1 MPKNRE
7 TNNGIDGAGTPQHSQ
22 ASPFI
27 FQAGP
32 AADEG
37 DLFLTTDELWGW
49 YGDGYLRAAQLLLN
63 HAINGDTRD
72 QNILLWPTLFLCRH
86 WAELM
91 LKAVLLD
98 WSRAR
103 RQPKPDV
110 LTHKLMPLWQRCRR
124 IIEGLWPNTIGDRLK
139 AAEAFFTQLSR
150 ADQSSISFRYP
161 QDKDGAKTLRGLMLT
176 GYPDMMRHMR
186 ALEELLGG
194 VHCAILAELDAI
206 AETEEYFRE
215 GSSPGP

>member
-7 TNNGIDGAGTPQHSQ
+7 TNNGIDRAGTPQHNQ

-27 FQAGP
+27 FQASP
-32 AADEG
+32 ATDEG

-63 HAINGDTRD
+63 HAINGHAHDRK
-72 QNILLWPTLFLCRH
+72 ILQYPTLFVCRH

-103 RQPKPDV
+103 RQPKPDF
-110 LTHKLMPLWQRCRR
+110 THNIMELWKRCRD
-124 IIEGLWPNTIGDRLK
+124 IMETLWPQGPKSMLDN
-139 AAEAFFTQLSR
+139 AEALLGQLSR
-150 ADQSSISFRYP
+150 ADPGSTAFRYP
-161 QDKDGAKTLRGLMLT
+161 EDKKGARS
-176 GYPDMMRHMR
+176 
-186 ALEELLGG
+186 LGG
-194 VHCAILAELDAI
+194 VMLTSYEDLLKHLHELEKLLVGVDGAILAELDAI
-206 AETEEYFRE
+206 AESEQHF
-215 GSSPGP
+215 GGG